1 MLSKYQLQI
10 NEDDNFENKKLLLN
24 LGSRR
29 EYYFHYL
36 DLKLYFELRL
46 QSKKI
51 QRVLEFRKSA
61 FLKLCIKRNRQLA
74 RQAEKE
80 CNKT

>member
-10 NEDDNFENKKLLLN
+10 NEDDNFENKKLLPN

-29 EYYFHYL
+29 EYNFHCL

-61 FLKLCIKRNRQLA
+61 FLKLCIKRNTELA